1 MFKVKNFEDND
12 DVIIKE
18 QNGAFKVIEYKRDLS
33 VDYEQAQSSYFAS
46 EMNVR
51 RRQLLCDV
59 SKSNITVQAGA
70 MQWMLG
76 NVSSTTGIKGA
87 GDFFKSFA
95 WFCNW
100 RRCDKTGIH
109 RRRAFGVGTDIQA
122 HFIVGCR

>member
-51 RRQLLCDV
+51 RR
-59 SKSNITVQAGA
+59 
-70 MQWMLG
+70 
-76 NVSSTTGIKGA
+76 
-87 GDFFKSFA
+87 
-95 WFCNW
+95 
-100 RRCDKTGIH
+100 
-109 RRRAFGVGTDIQA
+109 
-122 HFIVGCR
+122 

>member
-59 SKSNITVQAGA
+59 SQSNITVQSGA
-70 MQWMLG
+70 MQWKLG
-76 NVSSTTGIKGA
+76 N
-87 GDFFKSFA
+87 F
-95 WFCNW
+95 
-100 RRCDKTGIH
+100 R
-109 RRRAFGVGTDIQA
+109 
-122 HFIVGCR
+122 